1 MEAETLTTE
10 TTAEREMPEMS
21 EMSEMS
27 EMPSNMRSGRPE
39 MMSGGMPEMT
49 TTTQTVENEWLVP
62 MTCTGII
69 SGVIVVAAVA
79 ICFMLYKFRRTN

>member
-10 TTAEREMPEMS
+10 TTTEREMP
-21 EMSEMS
+21 EMS
-27 EMPSNMRSGRPE
+27 EMPSNMRSDRPE
-39 MMSGGMPEMT
+39 MMSGGMPEMA
-49 TTTQTVENEWLVP
+49 TTTQAVENEWLVP